1 MARFR
6 FHRGSLAYSKV
17 TAIEVGGLQE
27 LIDYYNSKGHIDHT
41 YLELKKLKTLIE
53 RELK

>member
-6 FHRGSLAYSKV
+6 FCMGILADSKV

-27 LIDYYNSKGHIDHT
+27 LIDYYNSKVHIDHT
-41 YLELKKLKTLIE
+41 YLELKT
-53 RELK
+53 